1 MDYFSFVN
9 ICIILYFQNNYIEYS
24 LKKVSCYKKK
34 EILTFPNCFPTIS

>member
-34 EILTFPNCFPTIS
+34 RNSNFS